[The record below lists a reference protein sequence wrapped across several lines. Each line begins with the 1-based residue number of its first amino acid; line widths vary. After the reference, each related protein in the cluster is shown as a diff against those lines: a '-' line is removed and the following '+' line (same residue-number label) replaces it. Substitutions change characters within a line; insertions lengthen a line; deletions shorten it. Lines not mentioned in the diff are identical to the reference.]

1 MKNSGMSASTLAL
14 MTAGLAAV
22 VGLAAP
28 AMAQCTN
35 DPTGATQDN
44 DDQVCG
50 NTTPDANGGCN
61 VDPPAFQSLGVLN
74 SNSNYKLAGKAGTYG
89 ATGGSRD
96 LDWYTFSVATDC
108 KVQFNGIINTP
119 SQTSVIFVFE
129 DDCDGDTLANSE
141 FTGCNSVPADFDGIY
156 CEAGKTYI
164 FVITTPFEPNTTP
177 GDDIHTCASY
187 VVDIVTADGDS
198 GCSGVS
204 NTARCDVAHAGSGCE
219 DWACCNT
226 VCFANPLCCVLDWD
240 STCASDALASCTN
253 YLYYECANND
263 PPNDCIGGATE
274 LEIDA
279 APVNFDTTNAEVD
292 AWLVDNCQTVAFTR
306 DVWAKVTAPS
316 SGNLITTIAGS
327 GLSGTL
333 EFYNLGSTA
342 LTDPQTQLPDT
353 YVGCL
358 NVTGTGADVIV
369 NGLLG
374 GDTVYIRYAHSGAA
388 QQFTL
393 AVTFDFV
400 IFNTGGSKA
409 VIFNGTLTNLG
420 YSSGD
425 IGATFLQ
432 RWMAVPFNV
441 PEAPAA
447 GDNNAWAATAI
458 VGKGFIPT
466 GTTTT
471 LLRYIVWNRTDFDQP
486 VDGDQVSSG
495 EVPMPT
501 PFDELEDDAAN
512 AAHQINLAEPLTL
525 CPGDYYL
532 TIYGADPTPDGTAFS
547 NWAWFTGAQNGI
559 FMTDKSGAFGRRSA
573 FFPDPGLVKYT
584 TPAVVVPAGLDPDS
598 GYSCAFRV
606 VGNPTESKA
615 CATTTP
621 CVGNLN
627 GDTVVDASDLAILLG
642 AWGPCPGCPANFNGD
657 DNVDAADLAIL
668 LGAWGNC
675 PE

>member
-1 MKNSGMSASTLAL
+1 MSASTLAL

-22 VGLAAP
+22 VGLTAP

-35 DPTGATQDN
+35 DPTGAIQDN

-50 NTTPDANGGCN
+50 NTTPDSNGGCN
-61 VDPPAFQSLGVLN
+61 VSPVSFQSLGVLN

-96 LDWYTFSVATDC
+96 LDWYTFSVSTDC
-108 KVQFNGIINTP
+108 KIQFNGIINTP
-119 SQTSVIFVFE
+119 AQTSTIFVFE
-129 DDCDGDTLANSE
+129 DDCDGDTLAAVE
-141 FTGCNSVPADFDGIY
+141 FAGCNSVPADFDGIY

-164 FVITTPFEPNTTP
+164 FVITTPFEPDTTP
-177 GDDIHTCASY
+177 GNDLHTCASY

-198 GCSGVS
+198 GCSGVP
-204 NTARCDVAHAGSGCE
+204 NTARCDKAHGGTGCE
-219 DWACCNT
+219 DWSCCNQ
-226 VCFANPLCCVLDWD
+226 VCFADPLCCVLEWT
-240 STCASDALASCTN
+240 SSCATAALGTCTN
-253 YLYYECANND
+253 YLYYECL
-263 PPNDCIGGATE
+263 PGGPSNDCIAGATE

-279 APVNFDTTNAEVD
+279 APVNFDTTNAGAD
-292 AWLVDNCQTVAFTR
+292 AWLVDNCQTVPFTR

-316 SGNLITTIAGS
+316 SGNLFTTIAGT

-333 EFYNLGSTA
+333 EFYNLGSDP
-342 LTDPQTQLPDT
+342 LTDPQEQLPDA

-358 NVTGTGADVIV
+358 NITGTGGTVVV
-369 NGLLG
+369 NGLVAD
-374 GDTVYIRYAHSGAA
+374 DTVYIRYAHSGAP

-393 AVTFDFV
+393 AETFDFV
-400 IFNTGGSKA
+400 IFNTGGMNS

-425 IGATFLQ
+425 LAGAPQ

-441 PEAPAA
+441 PAAPAA

-458 VGKGFIPT
+458 VGKGFIPA

-471 LLRYIVWNRTDFDQP
+471 LLRYTVWNRTNFDEP
-486 VDGDQVSSG
+486 LDGDQVSSG

-501 PFDELEDDAAN
+501 PFDEAEDTAAN

-532 TIYGADPTPDGTAFS
+532 TIYGADPTPDGEAFS

-559 FMTDKSGAFGRRSA
+559 FMTDGSGPFGRRSVT
-573 FFPDPGLVKYT
+573 FPEPGLEKYT
-584 TPAVVVPAGLDPDS
+584 TPAVVVPAGLDPNS

-615 CATTTP
+615 CETKTP
-621 CVGNLN
+621 CVGDLT
-627 GDTVVDASDLAILLG
+627 GDGQVDGADLGTLLGGWGTPGTDLTGDGNTDGADLGTLLG
-642 AWGPCPGCPANFNGD
+642 AWGPCP
-657 DNVDAADLAIL
+657 
-668 LGAWGNC
+668 
-675 PE
+675 